1 MKKVLNI
8 VVLVLLAA
16 AVISCAGLP
25 RFVQDQIRKDV
36 EEPEGWK
43 EQDSSGPIKFL
54 QVQTT
59 APASDKGTGMLLDG
73 SFGERLI
80 EIQTVPATPGVE
92 VIWNLKNKGDSDIYV
107 VAAKDFPMDLP
118 ITVPGGDEIEVLAVF
133 DDEGYTYLVFD
144 NEGGGGITL
153 EVRAAVGEE
162 SANTTRGKYMKILW
176 F

>member
-16 AVISCAGLP
+16 VFIGCASLP
-25 RFVQDQIRKDV
+25 GFVQDQVRKDAD
-36 EEPEGWK
+36 ESEGWK

-59 APASDKGTGMLLDG
+59 APASDKGTGMVLDG
-73 SFGERLI
+73 SYGERLL
-80 EIQTVPATPGVE
+80 EILTVPAKPGTE
-92 VIWNLKNKGDSDIYV
+92 VIWSLKNKGDSDIYV
-107 VAAKDFPMDLP
+107 IAAKDSPLDLP
-118 ITVPGGDEIEVLAVF
+118 ITVPGGEEVEVSDVF

-162 SANTTRGKYMKILW
+162 SAETTRGKYMKILW

>member
-25 RFVQDQIRKDV
+25 KFVQDQARKDA
-36 EEPEGWK
+36 EESEGW
-43 EQDSSGPIKFL
+43 EELDTSGSIKFL
-54 QVQTT
+54 QVETT
-59 APASDKGTGMLLDG
+59 APASGKGTGMVLDG

-80 EIQTVPATPGVE
+80 EIQTVPATPCAE

-107 VAAKDFPMDLP
+107 VAAKDSPMDLP
-118 ITVPGGDEIEVLAVF
+118 ITVPGGEEIEVSGVL

-153 EVRAAVGEE
+153 EVRAIIGEE
-162 SANTTRGKYMKILW
+162 SAKTIRGKYIKILW